1 MPNSNLTLM
10 TLFCLVLVFPKHSRS
25 YLKICDY
32 FHYRDDYVLLF
43 CFDYDD
49 LDCFSFSEL
58 YFFNRTSDFRHV
70 LSAVCRCVC
79 ERLCE
84 GSAVRTGVSER
95 VVHFFIVA
103 YVTLKCVIH
112 SLPRFHHLSF
122 FLSLYLKELDS
133 RWQKTPKIALMILQ
147 SKHKNRSGTSA
158 ELTRPFDIVQYS
170 IY

>member
-1 MPNSNLTLM
+1 MP
-10 TLFCLVLVFPKHSRS
+10 CIGFPKHSKS

-32 FHYRDDYVLLF
+32 FHYCDDCFLLF

-49 LDCFSFSEL
+49 LVLFRLFLVFFQSYLWFPSCFIICEL
-58 YFFNRTSDFRHV
+58 VVFVNGRVS
-70 LSAVCRCVC
+70 
-79 ERLCE
+79 CE
-84 GSAVRTGVSER
+84 GSMVRTGVSER
-95 VVHFFIVA
+95 VVRFFIVV

-158 ELTRPFDIVQYS
+158 ILTRPFDIVQYS